1 MSFFEIIA
9 VVVCSTVAALLAMA
23 ILRFLRSLFWYV
35 WYAITDRE
43 PPERNYADE
52 LYQAMQKDEKYREYI
67 QSITESK
74 AEMYKEQGAEE
85 PKSDI
90 PATVAENLL
99 LSQKEVDE

>member
-1 MSFFEIIA
+1 MSFSEIFA
-9 VVVCSTVAALLAMA
+9 VAVCSAVTLLLAIA
-23 ILRFLRSLFWYV
+23 IFHFLWLLFWHV
-35 WYAITDRE
+35 WDAITDRE

-90 PATVAENLL
+90 PATVSEGLL